1 MANNIRQKLKK
12 LRRGEITAILRERI
26 MDRQFSP
33 GFKLVEQDLA
43 RELGIS
49 RPILREILSDLETQG
64 LVERHP
70 HRGAVVKRVDSESIF
85 ETLEIREVLEGLAA
99 RLAAVKTRPEDW
111 KDLEEE
117 FGETCERFVANL
129 EFENYL
135 ALITKFRKRMV
146 EAAQN
151 EELSKLIDSI
161 YSKIR
166 MIQRRVIILPGRIQK
181 GMEEHRRVLKA
192 IMEGNPE
199 QAQKAKC
206 DNIESAREYLKKY
219 QKWVL

>member
-1 MANNIRQKLKK
+1 MTKNFRQKLKK
-12 LRRGEITAILRERI
+12 FRRGEITAILRERI

-43 RELGIS
+43 QELGVS

-70 HRGAVVKRVDSESIF
+70 NRGTVVKRVDSESIF

-99 RLAAVKTRPEDW
+99 RLAAMKTKPEDW

-151 EELSKLIDSI
+151 EELSRLIDSI

-166 MIQRRVIILPGRIQK
+166 MIQRRVIILPGRIQT

-192 IMEGNPE
+192 IMEGNPD

-206 DNIESAREYLKKY
+206 ENIRSAREYLKKY